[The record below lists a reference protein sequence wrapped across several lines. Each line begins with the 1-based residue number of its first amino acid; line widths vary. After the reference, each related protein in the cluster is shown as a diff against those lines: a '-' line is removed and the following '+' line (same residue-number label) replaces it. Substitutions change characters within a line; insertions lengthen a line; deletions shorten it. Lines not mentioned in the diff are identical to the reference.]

1 MTRKKE
7 THAPVSQED
16 TAQVQHL
23 LGQFHKIAGKL
34 HASSSQTEAEAALAD
49 ITTLSEAAQLA
60 LLKAL
65 SKEHDTDAADVL
77 LAINELSQSR
87 AARKEA
93 RRSLIRLEEVR
104 IYPKWSPPIDRP
116 QLVQISTNPP
126 RFWKGILTDTFESG
140 EIQLLLCWEQGED
153 YSQARILGFLLEFW
167 HDGVKDFFTEVASK
181 RHIETHIEEM
191 RASAR
196 IKTRECTLAEGR
208 RLIQDALG
216 VNKRYGTVPH
226 GDYRHNLMLVK
237 QLVLDATDLGEE
249 EGLSSF
255 GENMTPQEV
264 VTNFVE
270 SLTSGNFNF
279 AYDLLSSNSS
289 IRDGLSRAEW
299 IKRREAWVEEAD
311 PSNFQPEF
319 IHELE
324 KKQGG
329 LWLPGRLRE
338 ASSSTRKEFDT
349 GWSIEMDNTPL
360 SEGIKELPS
369 ATAVNPVTQRHWFW
383 SRYTLVMEQDK
394 WRIEGMTDEGANA
407 QNLTSAE
414 LQKRISEQLKQVDQ
428 ITKKHKPTDPDAE
441 HYMEE
446 ILWHLGQAISYSDA
460 LIVKSPQDRRAYEN
474 AAADLIALKEFERA
488 VVYFEPLVQRFP
500 EKKNEE
506 LLQLAGIQI
515 QLSASLLEEEE
526 DEAVEEYRELAEANI
541 RESLALDNNYLGH
554 LLLAELLKD
563 DHERLDEAEDH
574 LNQAKASNTNEDI
587 EFAIEHNLGEIAM
600 NQEQY
605 DKALQH
611 FQRVAEYDPTDAE
624 AWYEMAEAH
633 NLLENIE
640 EAETNYKRA
649 IELQPDSI
657 DYYSALSRMYMEH
670 AQPSKSRE
678 VLEEGLRANPDSAEL
693 RAYLALVVS
702 ESGDYRAA
710 EALLDEAESIDPDLE
725 IIEMFRLL
733 LNVNKTRRLPTVNR
747 TKELPDAN
755 RTKQSPGI
763 KKAKSR
769 ARRK

>member
-1 MTRKKE
+1 MARKKE

-16 TAQVQHL
+16 TAQVQQL
-23 LGQFHKIAGKL
+23 FGQFHKIAAKL
-34 HASSSQTEAEAALAD
+34 HISSSQTEAEAALAD
-49 ITTLSEAAQLA
+49 ITTLSEAAQFA

-77 LAINELSQSR
+77 LAINELSQSKP
-87 AARKEA
+87 ARKEA

-153 YSQARILGFLLEFW
+153 YSQARMLGFLLEFW

-181 RHIETHIEEM
+181 RHIETHIEDM

-196 IKTRECTLAEGR
+196 VKTRECTLAEGR

-226 GDYRHNLMLVK
+226 GDYRHNLTLVK
-237 QLVLDATDLGEE
+237 QLVLDATDLDE
-249 EGLSSF
+249 EGELSSF
-255 GENMTPQEV
+255 RDDMTPHEV

-270 SLTSGNFNF
+270 SLTSDDFNF
-279 AYDLLSSNSS
+279 TYDLLASDSS

-299 IKRREAWVEEAD
+299 VKRRQAWAQEAD
-311 PSNFQPEF
+311 PSNFKPEF
-319 IHELE
+319 IHEIE

-329 LWLPGRLRE
+329 LWLPGRFKE
-338 ASSSTRKEFDT
+338 TSSSTRKEFDA
-349 GWSIEMDNTPL
+349 GWSIEMDDTPL
-360 SEGIKELPS
+360 SEEIKELPM

-407 QNLTSAE
+407 QNLPIAE
-414 LQKRISEQLKQVDQ
+414 LQKRISERLKQVVQ
-428 ITKKHKPTDPDAE
+428 ITKKHKPTDPDAQQ
-441 HYMEE
+441 HLAE

-460 LIVKSPQDRRAYEN
+460 LIVKTPQDRKVYEN
-474 AAADLIALKEFERA
+474 AAADLIALKQLERA
-488 VVYFEPLVQRFP
+488 IVYFEPLVQRFP
-500 EKKNEE
+500 EKKHEE
-506 LLQLAGIQI
+506 LLQLAGIQM
-515 QLSASLLEEEE
+515 QLSDSLFEEEE
-526 DEAVEEYRELAEANI
+526 DEAAEKYRELAEANI

-554 LLLAELLKD
+554 MLLAELLKD
-563 DHERLDEAEDH
+563 DSERLDEAENH
-574 LNQAKASNTNEDI
+574 LYQAKALNTNEVTEI
-587 EFAIEHNLGEIAM
+587 AIEHSLGEIAM

-611 FQRVAEYDPTDAE
+611 FQRVAEFDPTDAE
-624 AWYEMAEAH
+624 AWYDIAEAH

-640 EAETNYKRA
+640 EAEAKYKRA
-649 IELQPDSI
+649 IELQPDGI

-670 AQPSKSRE
+670 EQPSKSRE

-702 ESGDYRAA
+702 ESGDLRAA

-725 IIEMFRLL
+725 MIGMFRMLF
-733 LNVNKTRRLPTVNR
+733 NVNKTRRLSTENR
-747 TKELPDAN
+747 TKELLDTN
-755 RTKQSPGI
+755 RTKQSSNL
-763 KKAKSR
+763 KKSNRR

>member
-7 THAPVSQED
+7 THTPVSQED
-16 TAQVQHL
+16 TAQVQQL
-23 LGQFHKIAGKL
+23 LGQFHKIAVKL

-77 LAINELSQSR
+77 LAINELSQSKL
-87 AARKEA
+87 ARKEA
-93 RRSLIRLEEVR
+93 RRSLIRLEEAR
-104 IYPKWSPPIDRP
+104 IYPKWIPPIDRP

-140 EIQLLLCWEQGED
+140 EIQLLLCWVQGED

-167 HDGVKDFFTEVASK
+167 HDGIKDFFTEVASK

-191 RASAR
+191 RASAG

-208 RLIQDALG
+208 HLIQDALG
-216 VNKRYGTVPH
+216 VNKRYGTVSH
-226 GDYRHNLMLVK
+226 GDYRHNLTLVK

-249 EGLSSF
+249 EGLSSIS
-255 GENMTPQEV
+255 EDMAPHEV

-279 AYDLLSSNSS
+279 AFDFLASDSS

-311 PSNFQPEF
+311 PSNFKPEF

-329 LWLPGRLRE
+329 LWLPNRFRE

-349 GWSIEMDNTPL
+349 GWSIEMDDTLL
-360 SEGIKELPS
+360 SEGIKELPL
-369 ATAVNPVTQRHWFW
+369 AIAVNPVTQRHWFW

-394 WRIEGMTDEGANA
+394 WRIEGMTDEGTNA

-414 LQKRISEQLKQVDQ
+414 LQKRISEQLKQVEH

-441 HYMEE
+441 HYMDE

-474 AAADLIALKEFERA
+474 AAANLIALNEFERA

-500 EKKNEE
+500 KKRSEE

-515 QLSASLLEEEE
+515 QLSASLSEEEE
-526 DEAVEEYRELAEANI
+526 DEAAEEYRELAESNI
-541 RESLALDNNYLGH
+541 RESLALDNTYLGH
-554 LLLAELLKD
+554 MLLAELLKD
-563 DHERLDEAEDH
+563 DPERLDEAEDH
-574 LNQAKASNTNEDI
+574 LNQAKALNTNEDI
-587 EFAIEHNLGEIAM
+587 EFAIEHSLGEIAM
-600 NQEQY
+600 DQEQY

-624 AWYEMAEAH
+624 TWYDIAEAH

-649 IELQPDSI
+649 IELQPDDI
-657 DYYSALSRMYMEH
+657 DFYSALSRMYMEH
-670 AQPSKSRE
+670 KQPSKSRE

-733 LNVNKTRRLPTVNR
+733 LNVNKTRRLPTLNR

-755 RTKQSPGI
+755 RTKQSPGM